1 MRIVCAIMLAWMV
14 AFPSEAQGLRDHKV
28 GDKLPTTE
36 ALSMVVP
43 GGNKLLLVL
52 NSSRDK
58 NAVFFDEIVSLI
70 GKTEEIELILV
81 DINQELDDRIAPAF
95 NELKIEKQY
104 VPDLERKIYADL
116 GIIVLP
122 TLLFLTKDNILH
134 SYIAGYRSNL
144 KLSVQSYLESLLK
157 EESPENIAQKA
168 ERKMDERQVDKLL
181 EQGFRLMVSRNY
193 EIAHTTFKKIIEI
206 EPGHEVA
213 GLGIG
218 YALLFNDQI
227 DESLSHFSEIMK
239 NSETRRV
246 RLGYFLCQA
255 IKEPSEESLEQIAS
269 SSHLEPRFFFVIFQV
284 AEVLDKAGKC
294 EESKEAYKHAYDVL
308 LRMYRRGS

>member
-1 MRIVCAIMLAWMV
+1 MRIMSAIMLILMV

-28 GDKLPTTE
+28 GDKLPATE
-36 ALSMVVP
+36 ALSVVLP
-43 GGNKLLLVL
+43 GGNKMLLVL
-52 NSSRDK
+52 DSSRDK
-58 NAVFFDEIVSLI
+58 DASFFDEIVPLI
-70 GKTEEIELILV
+70 GKTGDIKLILV
-81 DINQELDDRIAPAF
+81 DTNQEMDDRIASTFGA
-95 NELKIEKQY
+95 LKIEKQY
-104 VPDLERKIYADL
+104 VPDVERKIYADL

-144 KLSVQSYLESLLK
+144 KMSVQSYLESLLK

-168 ERKMDERQVDKLL
+168 EKTMDERQVDKLL

-193 EIAHTTFKKIIEI
+193 EIAHNTFKKIIEI

-213 GLGIG
+213 SLGIG
-218 YALLFNDQI
+218 YALMFNDQI
-227 DESLSHFSEIMK
+227 DESLAHFSEIRES
-239 NSETRRV
+239 NETRRV
-246 RLGYFLCQA
+246 LLGYFLCQA
-255 IKEPSEESLEQIAS
+255 IKDPSDESLQQIS
-269 SSHLEPRFFFVIFQV
+269 SLSHLEPRFFFVIFRV

-294 EESKEAYKHAYDVL
+294 EESKKSYKHAYDVL